1 LENALL
7 AKFASDYSFRDLLM
21 VVARC
26 CPGCRKFAIID
37 QPCLLETEDHR
48 LGNIIFNATC
58 LKVSEKLALTL
69 CSRYQRIE
77 RDSVSNFVRVR
88 ALAAFYLGKLER
100 N

>member
-1 LENALL
+1 
-7 AKFASDYSFRDLLM
+7 
-21 VVARC
+21 
-26 CPGCRKFAIID
+26 
-37 QPCLLETEDHR
+37 

-77 RDSVSNFVRVR
+77 CDGVSNFVRVG
-88 ALAAFYLGKLER
+88 ALAAFYLGELER

>member
-1 LENALL
+1 
-7 AKFASDYSFRDLLM
+7 M

-26 CPGCRKFAIID
+26 CPGCRKFAIVD
-37 QPCLLETEDHR
+37 QPGLLETEDHR

-58 LKVSEKLALTL
+58 FKVSEKLALTL

-100 N
+100 D

>member
-1 LENALL
+1 L
-7 AKFASDYSFRDLLM
+7 K
-21 VVARC
+21 
-26 CPGCRKFAIID
+26 
-37 QPCLLETEDHR
+37 TEDHR

-77 RDSVSNFVRVR
+77 CDGVSNFVRVR